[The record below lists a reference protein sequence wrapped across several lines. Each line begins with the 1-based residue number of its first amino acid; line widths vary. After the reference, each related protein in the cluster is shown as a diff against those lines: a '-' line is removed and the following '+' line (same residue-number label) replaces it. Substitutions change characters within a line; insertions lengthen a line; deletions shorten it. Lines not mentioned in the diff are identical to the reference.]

1 MMEPLLVIDRKSGE
15 KVEEEIFGGS
25 AIRYLYGK
33 GWLAGLLRRAS
44 GRFSWISTLFGLW
57 QRQKWTK
64 KNVAPF
70 IKRFHIDTSEFEK
83 QEFSSFNDFFIRK
96 LKPQCRPIA
105 DTSAI
110 IPADGRYRFFPVTQE
125 PLFVKGSSFDLAEL
139 LQDEMLAKQFQ
150 GGGCVTGRLCP
161 TDCHRF
167 YFPIDCIP
175 GEPRLIHG
183 PLFSVNPIAVKKNL
197 RYLTQN
203 KRYVTELASEVFG
216 KVVFLEVGATNVGS
230 IHQTYRPGKPVNK
243 GDEKGF
249 FSFGGSALIILFEPG
264 AILFSKDLLHF
275 LKESDLEVLC
285 KIGHPLG
292 SIR

>member
-1 MMEPLLVIDRKSGE
+1 MIDRKSGE